1 MVVKVGVGDGYEVS
15 SVRKIYQTIVSV
27 LANSLVTVVVAMI
40 DPYIGGELNGSGIA
54 VFSEYL
60 ADLHV
65 AYDDIL
71 LAQNRETNSSQGCK
85 VLVRAHAT

>member
-40 DPYIGGELNGSGIA
+40 DPYIGGELDGSGIA
-54 VFSEYL
+54 VLSGYS

-71 LAQNRETNSSQGCK
+71 LAQNRETNSS
-85 VLVRAHAT
+85 

>member
-1 MVVKVGVGDGYEVS
+1 MVVKVGVGDGYEVC

-54 VFSEYL
+54 ILSEYL

-71 LAQNRETNSSQGCK
+71 LAQNRETNSS
-85 VLVRAHAT
+85 